1 MTPQHPT
8 EKKFEEH
15 IEKSLIQ
22 SGYDS
27 IDSTL
32 YEKSL
37 CLISTKL
44 LDFIKSTQEKT
55 YQKLEQQYGTETDT
69 KLLKRVSSE
78 IESRGVID
86 VLRNGVKDRGC
97 HFHLVYFEP
106 KSGLNVEHQELFK
119 QNQFIL
125 IRQLKYS
132 KQNENSIDIGI
143 FINGIPIVMLE
154 LKNSL
159 TGQTHL
165 DGIKQWKQDRDPKE
179 PLFRFKRNLVYF
191 SVGTEK
197 VSMTTRLR
205 SDKTFFL
212 PFNKGIDNP
221 VNEKGFETH
230 YLWEETLQP
239 NCLLDLI

>member
-1 MTPQHPT
+1 MSVTKYPT
-8 EKKFEEH
+8 EKKFEDH
-15 IEKSLIQ
+15 IEHHLIQ

-27 IDSTL
+27 IDPTL

-119 QNQFIL
+119 QNQFSL
-125 IRQLKYS
+125 VRQLMYS
-132 KQNENSIDIGI
+132 KQNEKKSIDIDTDI
-143 FINGIPIVMLE
+143 
-154 LKNSL
+154 
-159 TGQTHL
+159 
-165 DGIKQWKQDRDPKE
+165 D
-179 PLFRFKRNLVYF
+179 FKLCEVI
-191 SVGTEK
+191 
-197 VSMTTRLR
+197 L
-205 SDKTFFL
+205 
-212 PFNKGIDNP
+212 
-221 VNEKGFETH
+221 NERK
-230 YLWEETLQP
+230 
-239 NCLLDLI
+239 